1 MGPVLA
7 QEGVKQKPTNHFFT
21 KERNDENQPNN
32 PTSDRNCHPGQP
44 VSGSRCGRWT
54 IQIFKIFQ
62 SGSAK
67 VGSSTDGLQANGP
80 FPGEPGT
87 VILCDPRPFQFSPTT
102 ANQEYKVIL
111 GQPRQCSPFKRSQAT
126 AADQQVILGQPRQC
140 SQATAADQQV
150 ILGQPR
156 QRSQATANTNQFRA
170 KRLGTTAVN
179 AELALILD
187 DPRPGGRAI
196 KKREYKVSCWH
207 TWQFNTS
214 QFSPQ
219 RSSRPPCQPGGRCEG
234 NYRAPAW

>member
-62 SGSAK
+62 GGSAK

-87 VILCDPRPFQFSPTT
+87 VILCDPRPF
-102 ANQEYKVIL
+102 
-111 GQPRQCSPFKRSQAT
+111 KR
-126 AADQQVILGQPRQC
+126 

-187 DPRPGGRAI
+187 DPRPGSRAI
-196 KKREYKVSCWH
+196 EKREHKVNCCH

-214 QFSPQ
+214 QFSAQ
-219 RSSRPPCQPGGRCEG
+219 RFST
-234 NYRAPAW
+234 